1 MSGILVIAET
11 RRGKLR
17 EVSLEL
23 LSVGVKL
30 KRRAGGQLAVAT
42 VAANPERYR
51 QQLAI
56 EGVDETIAVA
66 APIKDFEAH
75 VAQAALEA
83 LIDELRP
90 TIVLLA
96 HSVDSLGFAPAV
108 AARGGHGLAS
118 DVTELTWD
126 DGPVAMREVY
136 GGKLEAELDF
146 ADKSTTI
153 ALVRPGVFPRAAQH
167 TSAAPPSRELTVAPP
182 TVLSEHRGFEEAQTD
197 DVDVTKADFIVAIG
211 AGVKDKND
219 VADFEELAQHL
230 GATLC
235 ASRPPIEAGW
245 LPRSRGIGQS
255 GKTVK
260 PRVYLALGI
269 SGAAQHIA
277 GMRNAETIIAVNKD
291 PKAPIFSIADYGAV
305 ADLYEVADA
314 LHQSSASASS
324 DRSRRTSP
332 GP

>member
-23 LSVGVKL
+23 LSAGIDL
-30 KRRAGGQLAVAT
+30 KRAAGGELAVAT
-42 VAANPERYR
+42 VAANAGRYL
-51 QQLAI
+51 QQLTI
-56 EGVDETIAVA
+56 EGVDEMLVVA
-66 APIKDFEAH
+66 APTEDFEAH

-83 LIDELRP
+83 LIDELHP
-90 TIVLLA
+90 TVVLMA
-96 HSVDSLGFAPAV
+96 QSVDSLGFAPAV
-108 AARGGHGLAS
+108 AARGGHGFAS
-118 DVTELTWD
+118 DVTGLAWD
-126 DGPVAMREVY
+126 DGPVARREVF

-153 ALVRPGVFPRAAQH
+153 ALVRPGVFSRAAEH
-167 TSAAPPSRELTVAPP
+167 AGAAPPSRELTVAPP
-182 TVLSEHRGFEEAQTD
+182 PVLTEHRGFEEAQAD

-211 AGVKDKND
+211 RGVEDEND

-245 LPRSRGIGQS
+245 LPRSRGVGQS

-277 GMRNAETIIAVNKD
+277 GMRNAETIIAVNTD
-291 PKAPIFSIADYGAV
+291 PKAPIFSVAHYGAV
-305 ADLYEVADA
+305 ADLYEVAEA
-314 LHQSSASASS
+314 LHRNS
-324 DRSRRTSP
+324 
-332 GP
+332 G